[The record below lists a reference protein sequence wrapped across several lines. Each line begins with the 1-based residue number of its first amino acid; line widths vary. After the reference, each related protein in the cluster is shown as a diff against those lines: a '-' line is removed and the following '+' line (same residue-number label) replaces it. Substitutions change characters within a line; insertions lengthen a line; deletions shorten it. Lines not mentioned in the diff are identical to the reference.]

1 MFEDLIRGW
10 DGECVATRFDEASQT
25 WMFIGVHSTVL
36 GPGFGGTRMKVYA
49 EPGDGLRDVL
59 RLSGAM
65 TSKNAMADLPFGGGK
80 AVLAVPELPE
90 GADREALME
99 RYGAFI
105 STLGGSYVTACD
117 MNTTE
122 RDMDLIASR
131 TEHVMGTTAEKGGG
145 GSSAPDTA
153 MGVFHGIRAAVT
165 HVTGSDDLSGR
176 TVLVQGAGAVGA
188 PLAEALAKADAKM
201 IVSDALPERARAVA
215 DLTGGEVVDAHA
227 VFDVECDVFS
237 PCATGGVLNAETI
250 PRLRCKVVVGAA
262 NNQLATPQDAD
273 RLQAAGI
280 LYAPDYVV
288 NAGGVLHLAGFER
301 LGWTQQQMTGRLE
314 GIGRTLIQVFAAAE
328 SRGITPEA
336 AATQMVAK
344 RLSAAAV
351 L

>member
-10 DGECVATRFDEASQT
+10 DGECVATRFDEASET
-25 WMFIGVHSTVL
+25 WMFIGVHSTAL

-65 TSKNAMADLPFGGGK
+65 TSKNAMAELPFGGGK
-80 AVLAVPELPE
+80 AVLAVPELAE
-90 GADREALME
+90 GAAREALME

-122 RDMDLIASR
+122 RDMDVIASL
-131 TEHVMGTTAEKGGG
+131 TEHVMGTTAENGGG

-153 MGVFHGIRAAVT
+153 VGVFHGIRAALT

-188 PLAEALAKADAKM
+188 PLAEALAEAGAKVVVADA
-201 IVSDALPERARAVA
+201 APERASKVA
-215 DLTGGEVVDAHA
+215 DRTGGEAVDADS
-227 VFDVECDVFS
+227 VFDVGCDVFS
-237 PCATGGVLNAETI
+237 PCATGGVLNADTI
-250 PRLRCKVVVGAA
+250 PRLQCKVVAGAA

-273 RLQAAGI
+273 RLQAVGI

-301 LGWTQQQMTGRLE
+301 LGWTQQQMTERLE
-314 GIGRTLIQVFAAAE
+314 GIGRTLTQVFDAAQSA
-328 SRGITPEA
+328 GITPEA
-336 AATQMVAK
+336 AASQMVAE
-344 RLSAAAV
+344 RIAAAAR
-351 L
+351 